1 MSTRTSAAPTTE
13 AAALNEPAD
22 PTELHATHEG
32 WLDIMDFRLKCY
44 VLNDGQRVFDADVV
58 ADLFRADDATGE
70 DR

>member
-1 MSTRTSAAPTTE
+1 MSGLDVMLDGVEWKRLP
-13 AAALNEPAD
+13 EPAD

-58 ADLFRADDATGE
+58 ADLFRADDAGE
-70 DR
+70 ET